1 MKKANGVVKE
11 LSKEDRSYYTAADVM
26 LMLGVGKTKA
36 YNMITALRKE
46 LFDSGTLT
54 PVYPPG
60 RIPKRY
66 FNDRCMIV

>member
-26 LMLGVGKTKA
+26 EILGVSKTKA
-36 YNMITALRKE
+36 YSMITVLRKE

-54 PVYPPG
+54 PAYPPG
-60 RIPKRY
+60 RIPKGY
-66 FNDRCMIV
+66 FNNRCMIV